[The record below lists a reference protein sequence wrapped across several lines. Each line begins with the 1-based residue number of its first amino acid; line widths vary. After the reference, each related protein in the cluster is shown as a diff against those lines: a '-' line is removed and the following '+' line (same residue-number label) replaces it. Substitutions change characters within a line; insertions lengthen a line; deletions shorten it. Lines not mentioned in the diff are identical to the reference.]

1 MGVVLGVG
9 VVAGTGK
16 TVELVGVEVLS
27 VVVTTG
33 HIKVSD
39 TTR

>member
-1 MGVVLGVG
+1 VGVVLGVG

-27 VVVTTG
+27 VVVTTA
-33 HIKVSD
+33 VCWD
-39 TTR
+39 TSR